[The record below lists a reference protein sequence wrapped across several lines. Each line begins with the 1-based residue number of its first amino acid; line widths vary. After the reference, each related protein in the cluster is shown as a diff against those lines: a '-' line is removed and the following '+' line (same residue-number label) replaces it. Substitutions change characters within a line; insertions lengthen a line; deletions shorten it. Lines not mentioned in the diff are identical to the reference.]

1 MYQFIVLMYHNFS
14 DKCQNKYTLDFKTFI
29 SQLDKLLIDGFVIEG
44 FDGLLKRFKSG
55 EWPERYVLITIDDG
69 HRSNLIAAEILG
81 NKGAGGTFF
90 ITKHYPNNQGD
101 YLNQDE
107 IFELS
112 KIAHLGSHSVTHS
125 NMTKLDPES
134 LNFELANSKLW
145 LEEITGQE
153 ITTLS
158 VPGGFINSK
167 VVKAAIDNGYE
178 LIGNSNEWWNNTS
191 EIQHSRIV
199 NRIAIRN
206 TFSNHT
212 LYKIINKDLKFFIG
226 RKVRSGI
233 ISLPKRI
240 LFQ

>member
-1 MYQFIVLMYHNFS
+1 MCQFIVLMYHNLS
-14 DKCQNKYTLDFKTFI
+14 DKPGNKYTLNYKSFNN
-29 SQLDKLLIDGFVIEG
+29 QLDILLADGFVIEG
-44 FDGLLKRFKSG
+44 FDGLSKRIESG
-55 EWPERYVLITIDDG
+55 DWPERYILITVDDG
-69 HRSNLIAAEILG
+69 HQSNLVTAEILS

-90 ITKHYPNNQGD
+90 ITKDYPNGQGD

-107 IFELS
+107 IFQLS
-112 KIAHLGSHSVTHS
+112 KIAHVGSHSISHS
-125 NMTKLDPES
+125 NMTKLETS
-134 LNFELANSKLW
+134 RLNFELASSKIW
-145 LEEITGQE
+145 LEDITGQE

-206 TFSNHT
+206 SFSEYTF
-212 LYKIINKDLKFFIG
+212 YKIINKDLKFFIG

-240 LFQ
+240 LFK

>member
-1 MYQFIVLMYHNFS
+1 MYHNFS
-14 DKCQNKYTLDFKTFI
+14 DNSQNKYTLDFKTFI
-29 SQLDKLLIDGFVIEG
+29 NQLDKLLVDGFVIEG
-44 FDGLLKRFKSG
+44 FDGLLKRIKSG

-69 HRSNLIAAEILG
+69 HQSNLIAAEILG

-101 YLNQDE
+101 YLNEDE

-112 KIAHLGSHSVTHS
+112 KIAHIGSHSVTHS

-145 LEEITGQE
+145 LEEITGQK

-158 VPGGFINSK
+158 VPGGYINSK
-167 VVKAAIDNGYE
+167 VVIAAIENGYE
-178 LIGNSNEWWNNTS
+178 IIGNSNEWWNNTT

-206 TFSNHT
+206 SFSDYTF
-212 LYKIINKDLKFFIG
+212 YKIINKDFNYFI
-226 RKVRSGI
+226 RRRMRS
-233 ISLPKRI
+233 SLIAIPKHI
-240 LFQ
+240 LFRK